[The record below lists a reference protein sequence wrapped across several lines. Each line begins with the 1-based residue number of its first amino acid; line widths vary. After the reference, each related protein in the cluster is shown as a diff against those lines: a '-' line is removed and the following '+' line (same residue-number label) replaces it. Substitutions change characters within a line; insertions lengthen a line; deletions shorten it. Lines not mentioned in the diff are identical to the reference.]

1 MTDFYT
7 GAVILAAGASERFG
21 RDKIMLELNGR
32 HVIEYS
38 LLAFE
43 RACTVDETVVVA
55 AEAMVPAV
63 SELVRERGFR
73 KVSRVV
79 AGADSRV
86 ASAAC
91 GLAALSCRCRYICV
105 HDGAR
110 PLITPEDIDKVNR
123 AAYEYGAVFCGT
135 RVTDTIKSVDEDGV
149 VLSTLDRGS
158 LRAAA
163 TPQSFEIELY
173 RRAVSAAD
181 GAFTDDAGMVEA
193 MGEKVR
199 FVECRADNYK
209 ITLPEDVQRISRL
222 LE

>member
-1 MTDFYT
+1 MSDFYT

-43 RACTVDETVVVA
+43 RAYTVDEIVVVA
-55 AEAMVPAV
+55 AESMVACV
-63 SELVRERGFR
+63 GELVRRRSFR

-79 AGADSRV
+79 AGADSRM

-91 GLAALSCRCRYICV
+91 GLASLSSRCRYICV

-123 AAYEYGAVFCGT
+123 AAYSFGAVFCGT
-135 RVTDTIKSVDEDGV
+135 RVTDTIKSVDENGV
-149 VLSTLDRGS
+149 VCSTLDRAS

-163 TPQSFEIELY
+163 TPQAFDIELY
-173 RRAVSAAD
+173 RRAINNAD
-181 GAFTDDAGMVEA
+181 GSFTDDAGMVEA
-193 MGEKVR
+193 IGAKVR